1 MEKISYVKPE
11 IKEVWDED
19 VGPLSIYLLEM

>member
-1 MEKISYVKPE
+1 MAKIEYVKPE

-19 VGPLSIYLLEM
+19 VGALGVYLLEM

>member
-1 MEKISYVKPE
+1 MEKISYIKPE

-19 VGPLSIYLLEM
+19 IGQLGVYLLEM

>member
-19 VGPLSIYLLEM
+19 IGSLGVYLLEM

>member
-1 MEKISYVKPE
+1 MAKAKYVKPL

-19 VGPLSIYLLEM
+19 IGALGIYLLEM

>member
-1 MEKISYVKPE
+1 MEKLNYVKPE

-19 VGPLSIYLLEM
+19 VGALGVYLLEM

>member
-1 MEKISYVKPE
+1 MDKIKYVKPK

-19 VGPLSIYLLEM
+19 VGSLGIYLLEM

>member
-1 MEKISYVKPE
+1 MEKIKYVKPE

-19 VGPLSIYLLEM
+19 IGALGVYLLEM